1 MIPVPMQAISIFS
14 YAFILLWAMLLN
26 ISSYPDPSFLT
37 QEDSSFFMDGEE
49 GCITYRT
56 RLDSLLLAKLPCE
69 NASVEHP

>member
-1 MIPVPMQAISIFS
+1 
-14 YAFILLWAMLLN
+14 MLLN